1 MFLSFPAPPGFKVK
15 TPVNFCW
22 WLLTHLSPLYWFTD
36 KGVYSHRKK
45 VKWKLRTYAV
55 NIWNCVTVPSFMQH
69 VMTDGQTD
77 RPTDRQTNGQ
87 TDQRTDRK
95 TKRPTDRQTDRWRDR
110 GKDRRNTERPTE
122 RQTVKQTER
131 QTDRWTDRGKEGR
144 QTWFKLTSLCSL

>member
-1 MFLSFPAPPGFKVK
+1 MCLLNVSVLSSPSRIQSEDACQFLLVVIDAFVSS
-15 TPVNFCW
+15 
-22 WLLTHLSPLYWFTD
+22 LLVYWQRSVLTQE
-36 KGVYSHRKK
+36 KGKMKAENVYSKYL
-45 VKWKLRTYAV
+45 KLCHVTLLYATC
-55 NIWNCVTVPSFMQH
+55 N
-69 VMTDGQTD
+69 D
-77 RPTDRQTNGQ
+77 RRTDRQTNGQ

-95 TKRPTDRQTDRWRDR
+95 TKRATYRQTDRWRDR

>member
-1 MFLSFPAPPGFKVK
+1 MCLLNVSVLSSPSRIQSEDACQFLLVVIDAFVSS
-15 TPVNFCW
+15 
-22 WLLTHLSPLYWFTD
+22 LLVYWQRSVLTQEKGKMKAENVCSKYLKLCHGTLLYATC
-36 KGVYSHRKK
+36 
-45 VKWKLRTYAV
+45 
-55 NIWNCVTVPSFMQH
+55 N
-69 VMTDGQTD
+69 D
-77 RPTDRQTNGQ
+77 RQ